1 MEQKYH
7 SLAEIFRNPPNE
19 FRMMPFWFWN
29 HEMVEK
35 EVQRQIR
42 DHNAHGIGG
51 EFLHPRHGR
60 LTPYMGQRWLEN
72 VEAAADECK
81 DLDMPCFLY
90 DEDNW
95 PSGPAGGYITGPNH
109 PDNLG
114 KVLALFDE
122 NIFGAGT
129 HVEYELDF
137 NQIQQEAKF
146 YAAIAIPTPPQ
157 YPDFSSVIDQ
167 LKDVTNCV
175 KGNKFI
181 WDVPGGETEW
191 TVIFFAMLT
200 TSYRSNMNGYIDIL
214 RKATVKDFIDFT
226 HKKYVD
232 WFIARGKGDYLGKVI
247 PGIFTDEPS
256 MAQVYGAL
264 GSILKTIIFTPEMP
278 AKFKTMF
285 NYDFNAVLISL
296 FYETGPISAKHRC
309 HFWTCATELY
319 VNAFYK
325 QIYEFCDQY
334 KIRTTGHVN
343 GEGSFPGQITQHGDF
358 FKVFQYMHYGGVDQ
372 LTEEVRPDDLE
383 ELWSQT
389 GNPYT
394 GMANEMVLASK
405 FASSAAHLLGKPRV
419 LVEAWGT
426 SSWDITMASA
436 KRVNDFL
443 IATGCD
449 LFVPHSFN
457 YSEDG
462 YRKGDHPAAFN
473 YQPYYKY
480 WKQFADYN
488 ARLCAIFNAH
498 TGVLVP
504 EVMLF
509 YPTKSFYAEMMPMHS
524 ASAGFIGRNYNHQA
538 DCLFRQQLDFE
549 LANEDLIL
557 GSTVNKNGT
566 FTIRDETFRVLFL
579 GATTCLG
586 LEFAKWLR
594 NYYQKGGKILATSLL
609 PWKEENT
616 GESEEIV
623 AIIQEIFAQNAHEI
637 KKNFEKQK
645 DLGLKLFEHSNIAG
659 GNAIFIQTASRD
671 LWSQAYFPILEQ
683 AFRKLLP
690 HPSRDVIV
698 WRDQVSQRHAAY
710 VMSMHKTT
718 EGKELYFLANT
729 SRTASY
735 LIAKVLFNVAPHK
748 VELWDALTGKMV
760 STTEYGV
767 EGNRTSMHLNF
778 PPYQS
783 YVVVITP
790 EKAGKVAD
798 RPIPVVN
805 KAFAS
810 PAVHSID
817 LGSKW
822 QLGLY
827 GVNCAM
833 LYKKWEASFEVEAGK
848 AWGYRGFRT
857 FQHKF
862 LVEDL
867 SSIKSVQLV
876 VEGLVG
882 DYGWCKSTIDMPV
895 GGDRAHFT
903 FPSNVAI
910 KVNDKKVPIQFDFTP
925 KFLDP
930 CWIVADIS
938 SYLKAGENL
947 VRMECQTHNHQTF
960 HVVTDPWRLI
970 GNFEV
975 DESTEIPVLRK
986 VPTTI
991 QTGDLNTQGI
1001 ARTHGGIGYKMEV
1014 LVPATFAGKRIRLEI
1029 TNTIDCVEI
1038 VVNGKN
1044 FGPLWHAWQC
1054 EVTDSI
1060 KTGQKNTI
1068 ELIYYGIAQNLLQT
1082 NLRPQGLAGPVV
1094 LKAYNP

>member
-1 MEQKYH
+1 MEQKFH
-7 SLAEIFRNPPNE
+7 SLADIFRNPPNE

-42 DHNAHGIGG
+42 DHNVHGIGG

-72 VEAAADECK
+72 VEAAADQCK
-81 DLDMPCFLY
+81 ALNMPCFLY

-95 PSGPAGGYITGPNH
+95 PSGPAGGYITGPYH

-114 KVLALFDE
+114 KALAIFDE
-122 NIFGAGT
+122 STFNPGEHI
-129 HVEYELDF
+129 EYDLDF
-137 NQIQQEAKF
+137 NQIQRNSTVF
-146 YAAIAIPTPPQ
+146 AAIAVPNPPQ

-167 LKDVTNCV
+167 WQDVTSHV
-175 KGNKFI
+175 KGTKFI
-181 WDVPGGETEW
+181 WEAPAGTQSW
-191 TVIFFAMLT
+191 TVVFFAVLT
-200 TSYRSNMNGYIDIL
+200 ASYQSNLNGYIDIL
-214 RKATVKDFIDFT
+214 RKETVKDFIDFT
-226 HKKYVD
+226 HKKYVE
-232 WFIARGKGDYLGKVI
+232 WFISRGKRDYLGNVV

-264 GSILKTIIFTPEMP
+264 GYALKVIVFTPEMP
-278 AKFKTMF
+278 QKFKEMYG
-285 NYDFNAVLISL
+285 YDFKEVLLSL
-296 FYETGPISAKHRC
+296 FYETGPIASKYRC

-325 QIYEFCDQY
+325 QIYEYCDQY
-334 KIRTTGHVN
+334 NMRATGHVN

-372 LTEEVRPDDLE
+372 LTEEVRPDDIE
-383 ELWSQT
+383 EMWSQKV
-389 GNPYT
+389 NPYT

-473 YQPYYKY
+473 YQPYYKH
-480 WKQFADYN
+480 WKQLADYN
-488 ARLCAIFNAH
+488 ARLCALFNAH

-504 EVMLF
+504 EVLLF
-509 YPTKSFYAEMMPMHS
+509 YPTKTYYAEMMPMHS
-524 ASAGFIGRNYNHQA
+524 ILADFIGHNYNHQA
-538 DCLFRQQLDFE
+538 DCLFRQHLDFE

-557 GSTVNKNGT
+557 GSTINKNGT
-566 FTIRDETFRVLFL
+566 FKIRDETFRVLFL
-579 GATTCLG
+579 GPTTCIG

-609 PWKEENT
+609 AWKEENS
-616 GESEEIV
+616 GDSEEV
-623 AIIQEIFAQNAHEI
+623 ATIIQEIFNVNPVEI
-637 KKNFEKQK
+637 KNNFEKQK
-645 DLGLKLFEHSNIAG
+645 EIKIKFLEHPNGAG
-659 GNAIFIQTASRD
+659 GNAIFIQTACID
-671 LWSQAYFPILEQ
+671 LCSQEFFPILEQ

-690 HPSRDVIV
+690 LPSRDVIV
-698 WRDQVSQRHAAY
+698 WRDQNAQKHAAY
-710 VMSMHKTT
+710 VISKHKKI
-718 EGKELYFLANT
+718 EGKEYYFLANT

-735 LIAKVLFNVAPHK
+735 LDVKIFFNVPPQK
-748 VELWDALTGKMV
+748 VELWDALTGEIV
-760 STTEYGV
+760 PTDQYGV
-767 EGNRTSMHLNF
+767 EGNRTVMDLSF
-778 PPYQS
+778 PPYRS
-783 YVVVITP
+783 YLIVITP
-790 EKAGKVAD
+790 DKAGKVPD
-798 RPIPVVN
+798 RSIPVA
-805 KAFAS
+805 KKIYSSS
-810 PAVHSID
+810 PVQFLD
-817 LGSKW
+817 LGSNW
-822 QLGLY
+822 QLDLH
-827 GVNCAM
+827 GVNAAM
-833 LYKKWEASFEVEAGK
+833 LYQKWEASFEVEAGK

-862 LVEDL
+862 IVEDL
-867 SSIKSVQLV
+867 SSLKPVQLV

-903 FPSNVAI
+903 FPNSVSI
-910 KVNDKKVPIQFDFTP
+910 LVNGKKVPIQFDFTP

-930 CWIVADIS
+930 CWIVADITAH
-938 SYLKAGENL
+938 LKEGENL

-970 GNFEV
+970 GQFEV
-975 DESTEIPVLRK
+975 DESTGIPVIRKLRSS
-986 VPTTI
+986 I
-991 QTGDLNTQGI
+991 RTGDLNNQGI
-1001 ARTHGGIGYKMEV
+1001 NRPHAGIGYKQEV
-1014 LVPATFAGKRIRLEI
+1014 SVPASFAGKKIRLEI
-1029 TNTIDCVEI
+1029 ENTIDCVEI

-1044 FGPLWHAWQC
+1044 FGPLWNAWQC
-1054 EVTDSI
+1054 DVTESI

-1068 ELIYYGIAQNLLQT
+1068 ELIFYGIAQNMLQT
-1082 NLRPQGLAGPVV
+1082 NLKSQGLAGPIT